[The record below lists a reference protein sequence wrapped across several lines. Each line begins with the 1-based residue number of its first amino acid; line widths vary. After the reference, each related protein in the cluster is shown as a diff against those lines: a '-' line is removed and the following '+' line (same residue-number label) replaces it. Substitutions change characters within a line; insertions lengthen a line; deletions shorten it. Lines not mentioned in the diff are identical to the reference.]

1 MLFKKIKI
9 NYFNKLFE
17 ELIKK
22 NDFEEIR
29 RELNTLKKNNLEYY
43 FFFLNKVL
51 NMYLNNDQGQHFFL
65 NRILWLNSFDLS
77 DLEIIKNFLFF
88 YIQTKKSLDLGPNI
102 YSHELS
108 TLHPDLRKKKIQ
120 FEDLIENSYLYQ
132 YEILQLNPTL
142 DKILLNNHVFFE
154 KLPNKYFTHYYLC
167 RCFIYVVRNPIDLYT
182 QYKTLSHS
190 HQNALNIL
198 NGLEALTPPF
208 KDFDNLPIENTTKDW
223 STNVLSWTNRNVMNT
238 FRGLLI
244 KYEDLIL
251 NPRQVLAETI
261 SHLVQSGIDLEMDY
275 ALIDQFIKDN
285 NPIFSQTIPENFNIS
300 NQEKKKIQRELGET
314 PSAFHYNF

>member
-9 NYFNKLFE
+9 NYLNKLFE

-51 NMYLNNDQGQHFFL
+51 NMYLNNDQGQNFFL

-88 YIQTKKSLDLGPNI
+88 YIQTKKSLDLESNI
-102 YSHELS
+102 YSQELS
-108 TLHPDLRKKKIQ
+108 TLPPDLRKKKIQ

-198 NGLEALTPPF
+198 NGLEAPTSPF

-275 ALIDQFIKDN
+275 ALIDQFIKNN